1 MGARKQPYTAGL
13 PGQPMTRLK
22 LLSVFLACLT
32 ACSAN
37 TDHDGNNKADG
48 SGLTFIHLNDTY
60 RIGAVENGNAGGF
73 GRVVTVVKALQEQG
87 RDVRILHA
95 GDFLFPSLESQLWNG
110 EQMVD
115 AMNFM
120 DDIAPLYAV
129 AGNHEFDSH
138 RPEYLINAVR
148 ASRFDW
154 LGDNYR
160 FNTGDSDVDAAL
172 RSSFVFEHDGH
183 QIGIFALTLHADHG
197 GNNREYV
204 PIDADYLANAERVIG
219 VFESQGIDLIIGL
232 THLHLWQDAELAKL
246 KAEHPTLMF
255 IGGGHEHEPV
265 FLEASASSAAV
276 VKGASNARHIWQVD
290 VTFSAA
296 GKPLV
301 KTTAI
306 KLDSSIEPDEA
317 YAELALRWR
326 GRLLEKFPFLV
337 ARVGVAAVPLDGR
350 EETIRNV
357 ESNWGN
363 FVVDQMRTAFGDEP
377 ADLAFINS
385 GTLRIDDFVSGDITF
400 EDIGRTFGFSSYLRY
415 LKVTGAEFKTLM
427 EAGYRGQGSSN
438 GYFPQVSG
446 FRICVDRN
454 RPDLNRIVSLQVPVA
469 DAWQEIVPAQEYDLV
484 VPDFLYRG
492 GDGYEIPRRVPASKT
507 GSELKYLVL
516 DAIMAAQARGLKV
529 GSAVDPANP
538 RFVELGDGRALCFE

>member
-1 MGARKQPYTAGL
+1 MNKT
-13 PGQPMTRLK
+13 TI
-22 LLSVFLACLT
+22 LAVVLICLT
-32 ACSAN
+32 ACSAD
-37 TDHDGNNKADG
+37 TDHDSDNIVDQ

-60 RIGAVENGNAGGF
+60 RVGAVENGNAGGF

-87 RDVRILHA
+87 RDVRILHG

-110 EQMVD
+110 EQMID

-129 AGNHEFDSH
+129 AGNHEFDPR
-138 RPEYLINAVR
+138 RPDYLINAVR
-148 ASRFDW
+148 ASHFDW

-172 RSSFVFEHDGH
+172 RKSFVFEHDGY
-183 QIGIFALTLHADHG
+183 QVGIFALTLHADHG
-197 GNNREYV
+197 GNDREYV
-204 PIDADYLANAERVIG
+204 PIDADYLANAERVIAI
-219 VFESQGIDLIIGL
+219 FESQDVDLIVGL
-232 THLHLWQDAELAKL
+232 THLHLWQDADLAKL

-255 IGGGHEHEPV
+255 IGGGHEHEPEH
-265 FLEASASSAAV
+265 LAASARSAAV

-317 YAELALRWR
+317 YAELAMRWR

-350 EETIRNV
+350 EETIRNA

-385 GTLRIDDFVSGDITF
+385 GALRIDDFISGDITF

-415 LKVTGAEFKTLM
+415 LTMTGGEFRAVL
-427 EAGYRGQGSSN
+427 EAGYRGRGPSN

-446 FRICVDRN
+446 FRVCVDRR
-454 RPDLNRIVSLQVPVA
+454 RPEFDRIVRLQVSVGG
-469 DAWQEIVPAQEYDLV
+469 DWQEIDADASYEVV
-484 VPDFLYRG
+484 VPDFLYHG
-492 GDGYEIPRRVPASKT
+492 GDGYEIPKGRPASKK

-516 DAIMAAQARGLKV
+516 DAIMASQAEDRQV
-529 GSAVDPANP
+529 GEPVDPDNP
-538 RFVELGDGRALCFE
+538 RFVELDAGRLACFE